1 MQWPIVAAALSLA
14 SAASAPLHSVYVSA
28 PFGADRV
35 YINVRFGYAIAYPSD
50 LIPQPESE
58 NSDGRAFLSRNG
70 NVEATAWGMWKAA
83 ISQSTPDLARESET
97 DCAGPPAYE
106 RIASTFFAMSCT
118 ANGKIIYEKQ
128 LIHRTVVVGFRITY
142 PATARAHWDPVTAT
156 MANSRRAPSGE

>member
-1 MQWPIVAAALSLA
+1 MANCCRRPFVGVRSLGA
-14 SAASAPLHSVYVSA
+14 APLRLRK
-28 PFGADRV
+28 RV
-35 YINVRFGYAIAYPSD
+35 LRRRPRLHQRALRLRVAYPSD

-106 RIASTFFAMSCT
+106 RIASTF
-118 ANGKIIYEKQ
+118 
-128 LIHRTVVVGFRITY
+128 
-142 PATARAHWDPVTAT
+142 
-156 MANSRRAPSGE
+156 